1 MHSNAEKSVN
11 NTASQLHLGHELFV
25 GLLFSF
31 LFNMGDTGSII
42 IIIIIIITIFVSAG
56 LNPER
61 PSRNHQM
68 EIVQSRSNLSQDV
81 RSEP

>member
-42 IIIIIIITIFVSAG
+42 IIIITIFVSAG